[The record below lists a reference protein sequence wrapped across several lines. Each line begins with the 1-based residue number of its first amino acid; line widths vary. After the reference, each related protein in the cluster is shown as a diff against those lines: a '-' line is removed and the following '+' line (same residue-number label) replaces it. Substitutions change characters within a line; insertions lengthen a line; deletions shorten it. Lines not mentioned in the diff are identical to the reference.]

1 MNVQGTK
8 TECSTGRKNFSLSRV
23 SRRMPVSTL
32 AGARVRSDGNARADF
47 ARGLMP
53 LALGNIGMKMAEG
66 KRSIAVRAGA
76 DPPDVPKRDGRQ
88 GGREW
93 LQSILSRFGPIREKA
108 SNTTVLDFE
117 KPLVELD
124 NRIKEV
130 RTVAEENGV
139 DVTDQIKELE
149 ERARKLRRD
158 TYSRLTPTQK
168 LQVARHPNRPTF
180 LDIALNIS
188 DKFVELHGDRGGLD
202 DPALVCGLASIDG
215 ISFMFI
221 GHQKGRNT
229 KENIYRNFGMP
240 QPNGYR
246 KALRFM
252 RHADKFGLP
261 IITFVDTPGAYA
273 GKAAEELGQG
283 EAIAV
288 NLREMFGFR
297 VPIISVVIGE
307 GDSGGALAIGCANR
321 NLIME
326 NSVYYVASPEACAAI
341 LWKSREKA
349 GAATEALKITSSDLL
364 RFGVMDESIPE
375 PLGAAHTDPMGAFP
389 AIKEAVMRNYRTYE
403 NMSADE
409 IMLDRYNKFRKLGIF
424 EEYLVRGGDREGA
437 KEALSKAPGA
447 KTEAGT
453 YAPTSDDAEF
463 LEMMADMEE
472 KWETTLKDKQEWLM
486 KPETPAPGF
495 NSPGLLELA
504 VAAAEAEGK
513 PIGVS
518 NFSQSSEHAGPNGSS
533 FENAPLH

>member
-1 MNVQGTK
+1 LIGNRAVVLAQKPTRHVGILFPGVG
-8 TECSTGRKNFSLSRV
+8 SPAALSQRTHIIA
-23 SRRMPVSTL
+23 S
-32 AGARVRSDGNARADF
+32 
-47 ARGLMP
+47 
-53 LALGNIGMKMAEG
+53 AE
-66 KRSIAVRAGA
+66 
-76 DPPDVPKRDGRQ
+76 PPDVPKSRDGRQ

-93 LQSILSRFGPIREKA
+93 LQSILSRFGPVREKA

-158 TYSRLTPTQK
+158 TYSRLTAIQK

-202 DPALVCGLASIDG
+202 DPALVCGIGSIDG
-215 ISFMFI
+215 TSFMFI

-273 GKAAEELGQG
+273 GKNAEELGQG

-307 GDSGGALAIGCANR
+307 GGSGGALAIGCANR

-326 NSVYYVASPEACAAI
+326 NAVYYVASPEACAAI

-349 GAATEALKITSSDLL
+349 GTATEALRITSQDLL
-364 RFGVMDESIPE
+364 KFGVMDEAIPE
-375 PLGAAHTDPMGAFP
+375 PLGAAHTDPMGSFP
-389 AIKEAVMRNYRTYE
+389 AIKEAILRNYRRYE
-403 NMSADE
+403 TMSAEE
-409 IMLDRYNKFRKLGIF
+409 IMLDRYLKFRKLGMF
-424 EEYLVRGGDREGA
+424 EEHLVRGGDRKGA
-437 KEALSKAPGA
+437 KEALEKAPGA
-447 KTEAGT
+447 RTNAGT
-453 YAPTSDDAEF
+453 YAPTPDDAEF

-472 KWETTLKDKQEWLM
+472 KWQQTLEEKQEWLL
-486 KPETPAPGF
+486 KPEVPSPGF
-495 NSPGLLELA
+495 ITPGILELA
-504 VAAAEAEGK
+504 AAAAEMQGDGLKSAQ
-513 PIGVS
+513 ISTANDSADVS
-518 NFSQSSEHAGPNGSS
+518 QNGSS
-533 FENAPLH
+533 FENATTY

>member
-1 MNVQGTK
+1 
-8 TECSTGRKNFSLSRV
+8 
-23 SRRMPVSTL
+23 
-32 AGARVRSDGNARADF
+32 
-47 ARGLMP
+47 MP
-53 LALGNIGMKMAEG
+53 LQLNLSTNSARPGVCHLGSEG
-66 KRSIAVRAGA
+66 KFMRRVGVSLDKGSALCLARRQPRTVIASAE
-76 DPPDVPKRDGRQ
+76 PPDVPKRRDGRQ

-149 ERARKLRRD
+149 ERARKLRQD
-158 TYSRLTPTQK
+158 TYSRLTPIQR

-202 DPALVCGLASIDG
+202 DPALVCGIGSIDG

-307 GDSGGALAIGCANR
+307 GGSGGALAIGCANR

-326 NSVYYVASPEACAAI
+326 NAVYYVASPEACAAI
-341 LWKSREKA
+341 LWKSRDKA
-349 GAATEALKITSSDLL
+349 GTATEALRITSQELIK
-364 RFGVMDESIPE
+364 FGVMDESVPE
-375 PLGAAHTDPMGAFP
+375 PLGAAHSDPMGSFP
-389 AIKEAVMRNYRTYE
+389 AIKEAIMRNYKRYE
-403 NMSADE
+403 NMTAEE
-409 IMLDRYNKFRKLGIF
+409 IMLDRYQKFRKLGLF
-424 EEYLVRGGDREGA
+424 EEYLVRGGDRAGA
-437 KEALSKAPGA
+437 KEALAKAPGA
-447 KTEAGT
+447 YTEAGT
-453 YAPTSDDAEF
+453 YAPTADDAEF
-463 LEMMADMEE
+463 LEMMTDMEE
-472 KWETTLKDKQEWLM
+472 KWQQTLKGKEEWLM
-486 KPETPAPGF
+486 KPKLPASGL
-495 NSPGLLELA
+495 NTPGLLELA
-504 VAAAEAEGK
+504 AATAEVTGRSLNGLEIATENESSSG
-513 PIGVS
+513 I
-518 NFSQSSEHAGPNGSS
+518 SQNGSS
-533 FENAPLH
+533 LENVNTF